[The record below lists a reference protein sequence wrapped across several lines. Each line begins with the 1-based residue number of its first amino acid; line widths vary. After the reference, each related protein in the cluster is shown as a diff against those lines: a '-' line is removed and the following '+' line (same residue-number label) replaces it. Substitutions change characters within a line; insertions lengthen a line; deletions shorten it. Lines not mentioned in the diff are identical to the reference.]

1 MDKKLLATSAL
12 FTASIAMAFDTWIG
26 TDGAPNVKTG
36 LENATNTAG
45 YWFTDDD
52 SGDGGESKVV
62 WPETETVAV
71 GEGIDFLA
79 PIIDYCG
86 GVCGTAELNKGTLT
100 YQPFVGVGFNVV
112 GEGEGPDRTP
122 QPGDASSWGGICITY
137 RSDVAPSLE
146 LSLGDAV
153 NAQIGYALPAANLSK
168 SSAGT
173 MKKLA
178 WTDFK
183 QPSWYKGATKFDGP
197 TAAAQLVSINFKMQG
212 AAGSYS
218 FRVCAIGP
226 YDGDCPASCGKL
238 FTTSNIAIPDI
249 PDQEWTG
256 SAICPDITVMDDK
269 KTLVEGTNYT
279 VECSDNVSTGTA
291 QMTITGIGYYDAGVI
306 TKTFKIVPKVT
317 YYAAVSIEED
327 QDGKR
332 AIIDGEYKETDT
344 VYVDEE
350 IEVSSVI
357 LNRTFSANTPATIV
371 LPLQL
376 PDKAQIP
383 NADFYGLDNV
393 VQDGNGWKATMKC
406 IDEITVPKANTPYV
420 VILRKDE
427 KLEFDGKLEFKLNGQ
442 IAKVQTSKID
452 TTWNADSTWY
462 FTGVYSYK
470 TWGEDDDELGLAY
483 AFSGRDDDGTAKGD
497 FGKIVV
503 DGYAY
508 PLRAYLRKRNAS
520 VVLKKSQGRPQA
532 MSEQRAASVA
542 SLYSVDFMPET
553 IEVEFV
559 KGDANGNEH
568 TTFVGRMNTRTGEIK
583 LIRDGRNFD
592 LKGRYVG
599 KPQAKG
605 MYFKK

>member
-1 MDKKLLATSAL
+1 MDKKLLTTSAL

-26 TDGAPNVKTG
+26 YESGSKVKTG
-36 LENATNTAG
+36 LENESNTAG

-52 SGDGGESKVV
+52 SGDGGESRVV
-62 WPETETVAV
+62 WPKDV
-71 GEGIDFLA
+71 GEGDDFLA
-79 PIIDYCG
+79 PVIDYCG
-86 GVCGTAELNKGTLT
+86 GVCGTADLSKGTLT

-112 GEGEGPDRTP
+112 GEGPDRTP

-146 LSLGDAV
+146 LSLGDVDAE
-153 NAQIGYALPAANLSK
+153 IGYALPAANLSK
-168 SSAGT
+168 SSLGT
-173 MKKLA
+173 MKRLA

-183 QPSWYKGATKFDGP
+183 QPGWYKGSVKYSGP
-197 TAAAQLVSINFKMQG
+197 EAAAQLVAINFKMQG

-226 YDGDCPASCGKL
+226 YDGACPENCVDKS
-238 FTTSNIAIPDI
+238 FTPSDIAIPDI

-269 KTLVEGTNYT
+269 KTLVKGTNYT

-291 QMTITGIGYYDAGVI
+291 QMTITGIGYYAGVI

-350 IEVSSVI
+350 IEVSSVT

-427 KLEFDGKLEFKLNGQ
+427 KLEFKLNGQ

-462 FTGVYSYK
+462 FTGVYSYR
-470 TWGEDDDELGLAY
+470 TWGENDDELGLAY

>member
-1 MDKKLLATSAL
+1 MNKKLLTTSVL

-26 TDGAPNVKTG
+26 YESGSKVKTG
-36 LENATNTAG
+36 LENESNTAG

-52 SGDGGESKVV
+52 SGDGGESRVV
-62 WPETETVAV
+62 WPKDV
-71 GEGIDFLA
+71 GEDDDFLA
-79 PIIDYCG
+79 PVIDYCG
-86 GVCGTAELNKGTLT
+86 GVCGTADLSKGTLT

-112 GEGEGPDRTP
+112 GEGPDRSP
-122 QPGDASSWGGICITY
+122 LPGDASSWGGICITY

-153 NAQIGYALPAANLSK
+153 NATIGYALPAAYLNK
-168 SSAGT
+168 SLAGT
-173 MKKLA
+173 MKRLA

-183 QPSWYKGATKFDGP
+183 QPSWYKGSVTYSGP
-197 TAAAQLVSINFKMQG
+197 EAAAQLVAINFKMQG

-218 FRVCAIGP
+218 FKVCAIGP
-226 YDGDCPASCGKL
+226 YDGACPENCDDKS
-238 FTTSNIAIPDI
+238 FTPSDIAIPDI

-269 KTLVEGTNYT
+269 KTLVKGTNYT

-291 QMTITGIGYYDAGVI
+291 QMTVSGIGYYIGSI

-317 YYAAVSIEED
+317 YFAAVSIEED

-350 IEVSSVI
+350 IEVSSVT

-599 KPQAKG
+599 KPRAKG

>member
-1 MDKKLLATSAL
+1 MNKKLLTTSVL

-26 TDGAPNVKTG
+26 YESGSKVKTG
-36 LENATNTAG
+36 LENESNTAG

-52 SGDGGESKVV
+52 SGDGGESRVV
-62 WPETETVAV
+62 WPKDV
-71 GEGIDFLA
+71 GEGDDFLA
-79 PIIDYCG
+79 PVIDYCG
-86 GVCGTAELNKGTLT
+86 GVCGSADLSKGTLT

-112 GEGEGPDRTP
+112 GEGPDRTP
-122 QPGDASSWGGICITY
+122 QPGDASSWGGVCITY
-137 RSDVAPSLE
+137 RSADVAPSLE
-146 LSLGDAV
+146 LSLGDVDAE
-153 NAQIGYALPAANLSK
+153 IGYALPAANLSK
-168 SSAGT
+168 SSVGA

-183 QPSWYKGATKFDGP
+183 QPGWYKGKVKIDGE
-197 TAAAQLVSINFKMQG
+197 AAAKQLVAINFKMQG

-218 FRVCAIGP
+218 FKVCAIGP
-226 YDGDCPASCGKL
+226 YDGACPETCGKPL
-238 FTTSNIAIPDI
+238 THSDVAIPDI

-269 KTLVEGTNYT
+269 KTLVKGTDYS
-279 VECSDNVSTGTA
+279 VVCLDNVSTGTA
-291 QMTITGIGYYDAGVI
+291 QMKISGAGYYAGII

-317 YYAAVSIEED
+317 YFAAVSIEED

-350 IEVSSVI
+350 IEVSSVT

-383 NADFYGLDNV
+383 NAEFYGLDNV

-470 TWGEDDDELGLAY
+470 TWGENDDELGLAY

-520 VVLKKSQGRPQA
+520 VVLNKSQGRPQA

-568 TTFVGRMNTRTGEIK
+568 TTFVGRVNTRTGEIK

>member
-1 MDKKLLATSAL
+1 MDKKLLTTSAL

-26 TDGAPNVKTG
+26 YESGSKVKTG
-36 LENATNTAG
+36 LENESNTAG

-52 SGDGGESKVV
+52 SGDGGESRVV
-62 WPETETVAV
+62 WPKDV
-71 GEGIDFLA
+71 GEGDDFLA
-79 PIIDYCG
+79 PVIDYCG
-86 GVCGTAELNKGTLT
+86 GVCGTADLSKGTLT

-112 GEGEGPDRTP
+112 GEGPDRTP

-153 NAQIGYALPAANLSK
+153 NATIGYALPAANLIK
-168 SSAGT
+168 SPAGT
-173 MKKLA
+173 MRKLA

-183 QPSWYKGATKFDGP
+183 QPGWYKGSVKYSGP
-197 TAAAQLVSINFKMQG
+197 EAAAQLVAINFKMQG

-226 YDGDCPASCGKL
+226 YDGACPENCVDKS
-238 FTTSNIAIPDI
+238 FTPSDIAIPDI
-249 PDQEWTG
+249 PDQDWTG

-269 KTLVEGTNYT
+269 KTLVKGTNYT

-291 QMTITGIGYYDAGVI
+291 QMTITGIGYYAGVI

-350 IEVSSVI
+350 IEVSSVT

-420 VILRKDE
+420 VILRKD
-427 KLEFDGKLEFKLNGQ
+427 GKLEFKLNGQ

-462 FTGVYSYK
+462 FTGVYSYR
-470 TWGEDDDELGLAY
+470 TWGENDDELGLAY

-559 KGDANGNEH
+559 KGAANGNEH